1 MDPQPTTYDYHK
13 RRMRPEALINLKEK
27 IEEAKKRS
35 SQYAYEINR
44 WEAAFIVAFKNRP
57 PADMGLAVSYQA
69 QFEAPL
75 LSLKDHADFTVG
87 LLEGM
92 LPDEE
97 KPYHPQE
104 PDSDPFAHVRRRF
117 R

>member
-1 MDPQPTTYDYHK
+1 
-13 RRMRPEALINLKEK
+13 MRPEAVENLKNK
-27 IEEAKKRS
+27 IQEVKQLIS
-35 SQYAYEINR
+35 NYSYEINR

-57 PADMGLAVSYQA
+57 PASMGLAVSYQA

-75 LSLKDHADFTVG
+75 LSLKDHADFTLG
-87 LLEGM
+87 ILEGM

-97 KPYHPQE
+97 KPYAPQE
-104 PDSDPFAHVRRRF
+104 PESDPFAHIRKRF